1 MGRFSAPHCHP
12 SRNLFILPP
21 PAIDRRYL
29 CRSPPGNF
37 EIKHFW
43 MIFVKVP
50 EVLVLVKWFA
60 FENPPELPLALR
72 HVAKVRVRGRRMGT
86 PVSPVGIFAL
96 FLSLT
101 HSGSRI
107 KLFHRTQVFTCTA
120 LESQPCTAGGLLIPW
135 CSGWSSMCNQTTSH
149 PPRKLLCVLFSMAA
163 IHLAPKK

>member
-1 MGRFSAPHCHP
+1 MSMGRFSAPHCHP

-86 PVSPVGIFAL
+86 PVCPVGIFAL
-96 FLSLT
+96 FRTMVAVNMTHLS
-101 HSGSRI
+101 
-107 KLFHRTQVFTCTA
+107 RTGAF
-120 LESQPCTAGGLLIPW
+120 AGGRSAGTEKKGRWRSLRRSTQMCGTTGL
-135 CSGWSSMCNQTTSH
+135 SSAGGRQST
-149 PPRKLLCVLFSMAA
+149 
-163 IHLAPKK
+163 